1 MLCFSLRPLAYARGY
16 LPEHSSPEPARPNCS
31 PARKSLCENSS
42 SRPHIARRERLDYY
56 GSWLRDVV
64 FEFSH

>member
-1 MLCFSLRPLAYARGY
+1 MALLETR
-16 LPEHSSPEPARPNCS
+16 NCS
-31 PARKSLCENSS
+31 PARQSLCENSS